1 MRTHTWETPEV
12 HQIWTVNQ
20 ASQNDW
26 PKETQRKYHIKITQ
40 TVTRARLRDSPSVHM
55 YCTLFPP
62 RKHFTCFTT
71 FCLCGNSF
79 LQTRRARALVTHHWQ
94 APCVFTL
101 SPSLQHL
108 LHSTSH
114 WCIAAPPPSWMLP
127 TRAARKQ
134 HTDLPQL
141 CSKHSS
147 IYTIVNPCRPVSE
160 LISCFLQVP
169 DTSTFCNKS
178 FYSPKLQMNL
188 PSP

>member
-1 MRTHTWETPEV
+1 MHTWETPEV

-40 TVTRARLRDSPSVHM
+40 TVTRAQLRDSPSVHM

-62 RKHFTCFTT
+62 KKYFTCFTT

-79 LQTRRARALVTHHWQ
+79 LQTQRARALVTHHWQ

-101 SPSLQHL
+101 SPSLQHV

-114 WCIAAPPPSWMLP
+114 WCIRQPHLPPGCCQPGLLENNTQTCPSSAPNTLLSIPSLTP
-127 TRAARKQ
+127 AVLSQ
-134 HTDLPQL
+134 
-141 CSKHSS
+141 S
-147 IYTIVNPCRPVSE
+147 
-160 LISCFLQVP
+160 
-169 DTSTFCNKS
+169 
-178 FYSPKLQMNL
+178 
-188 PSP
+188 